1 MFTLFRSAD
10 QANGGAVPF
19 AGYFTVSLYASSPG
33 NLLQT
38 GPPTTPTPRGVLW
51 NSSKA
56 LIADKS
62 LETTQIYHEQ
72 KLSAVKMAGNW
83 TAALALARCGYKNAR
98 STRSATNYI
107 AALEII
113 APPVLRNRRFA
124 WADFFLIRQSF
135 VCWSRAFYPAAQAQV
150 LLVVFQPCVACKLFH
165 TILQVH
171 KCKME
176 TWTGNINR

>member
-19 AGYFTVSLYASSPG
+19 AGYFTVSSYASSPG

-124 WADFFLIRQSF
+124 WADFFHIRQSF
-135 VCWSRAFYPAAQAQV
+135 VC
-150 LLVVFQPCVACKLFH
+150 
-165 TILQVH
+165 
-171 KCKME
+171 
-176 TWTGNINR
+176 